1 MSQNVL
7 EEVLACFT
15 APAVSQ
21 VSAVVGESETGIR
34 KALPK
39 VVPLVLSNFIKLS
52 EQVGGSEVIWTMAH
66 DAYRADIQAD
76 VLAAENESSPAHR
89 GQQLI
94 RSLLTESNH
103 RRIGE
108 IALESGL
115 RHAAVERVLGI
126 VAPVMLG
133 VLGQYA
139 TTQPLDA
146 SALGRWL
153 QTQRSSVS
161 GLLLTE
167 RERGLAA
174 PQPVPAEPRRAA
186 PAVHEPVGASE
197 GFPQRQWLWPALLV
211 LLAVLTGFFLG
222 QNRTAPIASLPT
234 ANSYTAGLGAANEP
248 AAQRVMPTRSA
259 ENLVA
264 DDPTTT
270 AVSGRYDVTT
280 ENYIYDTGK
289 PVQLTLLG
297 GVTHTVGVNS
307 TENKLYRFLADAN
320 VQVDSINRTKGWI
333 NFDRVYF
340 DARKATLTDESMAQL
355 RNVADILESFPDSRV
370 KIGGYTDTTGTFL
383 QNLKLSEERATV
395 AMAALVDLGV
405 PANRIEAKG
414 YGQKY
419 PVASNETPVGRALNR
434 RISIRVTQK

>member
-21 VSAVVGESETGIR
+21 VSTVVGESETGVR

-39 VVPLVLSNFIKLS
+39 VIPLVLSSLIKLA

-66 DAYRADIQAD
+66 DAHRADVQTD

-94 RSLLTESNH
+94 RSLLTENNH
-103 RRIGE
+103 RRVGE
-108 IALESGL
+108 IAHETGI
-115 RHAAVERVLGI
+115 RHAAVERLLGI

-133 VLGQYA
+133 VLGEYA
-139 TTQPLDA
+139 TRQPLDA
-146 SALGRWL
+146 PALGRWL
-153 QTQRSSVS
+153 HAQRNSVS
-161 GLLLTE
+161 GLLIADKE
-167 RERGLAA
+167 SSLATQTA
-174 PQPVPAEPRRAA
+174 PEPRR
-186 PAVHEPVGASE
+186 PLPPVHEPVAAHE
-197 GFPQRQWLWPALLV
+197 GIPQRQWLWPALLV

-222 QNRTAPIASLPT
+222 QNRTAPLASLPP
-234 ANSYTAGLGAANEP
+234 ANAYTAGLGATDEP
-248 AAQRVMPTRSA
+248 AAQEARPARSA
-259 ENLVA
+259 ANLVA
-264 DDPTTT
+264 DNEVPTT
-270 AVSGRYDVTT
+270 ASGRYDAAS
-280 ENYIYDTGK
+280 ENYIYDTGQ
-289 PVQLTLLG
+289 PVQLTLAG
-297 GVTHTVGVNS
+297 GTTYTVGANS
-307 TENKLYRFLADAN
+307 TENRLYRFLVDAN
-320 VQVDSINRTKGWI
+320 VQVDSVNRTKGWI

-340 DARKATLTDESMAQL
+340 DARKASLTDESMAQL
-355 RNVADILESFPDSRV
+355 RNVADILKSFPRSRV

-383 QNLKLSEERATV
+383 QNLRLSEERATV
-395 AMAALVDLGV
+395 AMAALIDLGV

>member
-21 VSAVVGESETGIR
+21 VSAAVGESETGIR

-39 VVPLVLSNFIKLS
+39 VVPLVLSSLIKLS
-52 EQVGGSEVIWTMAH
+52 EQVGGSEVIWTMAL
-66 DAYRADIQAD
+66 DANRADSRTD

-94 RSLLTESNH
+94 RSLLTENNH
-103 RRIGE
+103 RRVGE
-108 IALESGL
+108 IALESGI
-115 RHAAVERVLGI
+115 RHAAVERLLGV

-133 VLGQYA
+133 VLGEHA
-139 TTQPLDA
+139 TRQSLDA
-146 SALGRWL
+146 PALGRWL
-153 QTQRSSVS
+153 HAQRSSVS
-161 GLLLTE
+161 GLLIGEKESALV
-167 RERGLAA
+167 A
-174 PQPVPAEPRRAA
+174 PQPVPEPRR
-186 PAVHEPVGASE
+186 PLPPVHEPVAVHE
-197 GFPQRQWLWPALLV
+197 GFSQRQWLWPALLV

-222 QNRTAPIASLPT
+222 QNRTAPLASLPP
-234 ANSYTAGLGAANEP
+234 ASSYTAGLGTANDRVVPSAVPARAASNAP
-248 AAQRVMPTRSA
+248 TSNAAPGG
-259 ENLVA
+259 
-264 DDPTTT
+264 
-270 AVSGRYDVTT
+270 GRYDAAT

-297 GVTHTVGVNS
+297 GTTHTVGANS
-307 TENKLYRFLADAN
+307 TENRLYRFLADAN

-355 RNVADILESFPDSRV
+355 RNVADILKSFPRSRV
-370 KIGGYTDTTGTFL
+370 KIGGYTDTTGVFM

-395 AMAALVDLGV
+395 AMAALVGLGV
-405 PANRIEAKG
+405 PPNRIEAKG

-434 RISIRVTQK
+434 RISIRVTHK